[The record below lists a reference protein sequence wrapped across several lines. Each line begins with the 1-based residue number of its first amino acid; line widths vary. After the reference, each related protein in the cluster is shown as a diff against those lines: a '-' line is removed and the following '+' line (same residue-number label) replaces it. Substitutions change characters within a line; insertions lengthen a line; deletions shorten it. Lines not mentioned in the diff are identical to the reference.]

1 MSCFS
6 FFLIV
11 QGEGVHL
18 YLFILIFFTVEEE
31 GAEIKGFFFSFN
43 GHVQRGG
50 EEGLVFFRIFFFI
63 LEWIGR
69 GIKVFILSI
78 R

>member
-1 MSCFS
+1 
-6 FFLIV
+6 
-11 QGEGVHL
+11 
-18 YLFILIFFTVEEE
+18 
-31 GAEIKGFFFSFN
+31 
-43 GHVQRGG
+43 VQRGG

-69 GIKVFILSI
+69 GIKVFFLSI